1 MARELNGWLDN
12 YLKYTENS
20 ESPLSYHI
28 WCGLSVIA
36 GALQRRVYLRWGLG
50 RVIYPNLY
58 TVLIGPSGR
67 TRKGVA
73 IGIAKEFLKSVP
85 NVTVTPES
93 SSGRQAMI
101 LAMKR
106 ASLNFQDP
114 TDGKI
119 KFHCAVTAFSE
130 ELSVFLGQ
138 GDIAYLSNLTDW
150 YDSKDD
156 WEYETV
162 GRGKDSLQGLCLN
175 LMGGTAPDWI
185 QSMIPHEALG
195 GGFTSRIIF
204 IVEEVKRKLV
214 PKYMPTQEELA
225 LQELLTRDIQRIA
238 QLVGEVTFSPE
249 AEKLYVEWY
258 IDQDTALSA
267 GRPAISDPRF
277 AGYCER
283 RATHLQKLMIIC
295 SASRGDDLVIQD
307 VDFVT
312 ALKLLTDAEKNMPK
326 TFGGLGKSRM
336 SDESNV
342 IINYI
347 QKVGTTTRTVL
358 LRQFYRDVDPQT
370 LSNIEALMT
379 QMGVV
384 KIRLL
389 PDSGDKMYTWIGERE
404 GALTETPKPEVESI
418 SSFIPRK

>member
-1 MARELNGWLDN
+1 MARELSDWLTK
-12 YLKYTENS
+12 YLEYTENS
-20 ESPLSYHI
+20 ESPISYHT

-36 GALQRRVYLRWGLG
+36 GALQRRVYLKWGLG

-58 TVLIGPSGR
+58 VVLVGPSGR

-73 IGIAKEFLKSVP
+73 IGIAKDFLKKIP
-85 NVTVTPES
+85 GITVTPES

-101 LAMKR
+101 MAMKR
-106 ASLNFQDP
+106 AIINFQDP
-114 TDGKI
+114 SDGKI
-119 KFHCAVTAFSE
+119 KFHCSVTAFSE

-204 IVEEVKRKLV
+204 IVEEVKRKII
-214 PKYMPTQEELA
+214 PKYLPTEEELA
-225 LQELLTRDIQRIA
+225 LQDLLQADIERIS
-238 QLVGEVTFSPE
+238 QLAGEITFDDD
-249 AEKLYVEWY
+249 AEKLYIDWY
-258 IDQDTALSA
+258 IDQDKKLSA
-267 GRPAISDPRF
+267 GLPAVTDTRF
-277 AGYCER
+277 AGYNER
-283 RATHLQKLMIIC
+283 RATHLQKLMILC
-295 SASRGDDLVIQD
+295 SASRSDELKIRS
-307 VDFVT
+307 VDFHR
-312 ALKLLTDAEKNMPK
+312 ALALLHSAEVNMPK

-336 SDESNV
+336 SDESDV
-342 IINYI
+342 VINYI
-347 QKVGTTTRTVL
+347 KQVKLTTRKIL
-358 LRQFYRDVDPQT
+358 MQKFYRDIDPIT
-370 LSNIEALMT
+370 LANIEALMT

-384 KIRLL
+384 KIKLL
-389 PDSGDKMYTWIGERE
+389 PEQADKQYTWIGD
-404 GALTETPKPEVESI
+404 
-418 SSFIPRK
+418 